1 MSEKSIDLEKT
12 ARKMFAGLAI
22 LVMCIAVLWAA
33 VWLFLQLEPVLMPV
47 IIAGIISYL
56 LCKPVD
62 FVQRFVKSRS
72 GAVALVEGGLL
83 TLIIIFGACT
93 IAPLMKESA
102 EVFSK
107 REVYMEKSVELADSY
122 LGNKVV
128 SDAISYFYEES
139 LQDAKKANVDADV
152 LREMSQKETPR
163 EQLTVLLKQ
172 NSAYLM
178 DKGKAIGRWGTH
190 LMGQLPLW
198 FSGALLVPFMVY
210 YFLVNKEVI
219 EKGWHRILPLEAGET
234 RKKIKEIA
242 DDINASFVDFLR
254 CQMMVSL
261 IDAFLIFIGLWA
273 LGVKYSLLLAFAA
286 ALLGIIPYIG
296 IFSAC
301 LPALVIAYVDKGGY
315 GMMAVAVLFAFISI
329 CDNYMFQPII
339 VGNKLK
345 MHDMT
350 VMFSVLFWGYVLGGV
365 SGMLLGVPLTA
376 AIQSLYKHF
385 HLGNQEK
392 EI

>member
-1 MSEKSIDLEKT
+1 
-12 ARKMFAGLAI
+12 MFAGLAI
-22 LVMCIAVLWAA
+22 LVMCIAVLWVV
-33 VWLFLQLEPVLMPV
+33 VWLFLQREPVLMPV

-56 LCKPVD
+56 LCNPVD
-62 FVQRFVKSRS
+62 FVQKFVKSRT

-83 TLIIIFGACT
+83 TLFIIFAACT
-93 IAPLMKESA
+93 ITPLLKQSA

-122 LGNKVV
+122 LVNKVV
-128 SDAISYFYEES
+128 SDTIAYFYEEA
-139 LQDAKKANVDADV
+139 LQEAQKANVGTDV
-152 LREMSQKETPR
+152 LQEMFHKKTPR
-163 EQLTVLLKQ
+163 EQLIVLLKQ
-172 NSAYLM
+172 NSAFLM
-178 DKGKAIGRWGTH
+178 DKGKAIGRWGTY
-190 LMGQLPLW
+190 LMGRLPLW

-219 EKGWHRILPLEAGET
+219 KKGRHRILPLEAGET
-234 RKKIKEIA
+234 RKKIKEIG
-242 DDINASFVDFLR
+242 DDINASFVNFLR

-261 IDAFLIFIGLWA
+261 IDAFLIFIGLWT
-273 LGVKYSLLLAFAA
+273 LGVKYSFLLAFAA

-296 IFSAC
+296 ILSAC
-301 LPALVIAYVDKGGY
+301 VPALVFAYVDKGGY

-329 CDNYMFQPII
+329 CDNYLFRPII

-350 VMFSVLFWGYVLGGV
+350 VMFSVWFWGYVLGGG

-376 AIQSLYKHF
+376 ANQSLYKHF
-385 HLGNQEK
+385 LLGNQEK
-392 EI
+392 ES